1 MDKVDR
7 SVSRI
12 QGCRRVDWPLVG
24 ALLASFWVS
33 RSCSWGSRLSTDM
46 WLDTPAADRHACRL
60 QSALLPHLTS
70 PSWDP
75 HSELTP
81 TWVAPVHDSRHVP
94 QKKEG
99 KKGNCRS

>member
-33 RSCSWGSRLSTDM
+33 RSCSWGSRLTYILVRGFVETDR
-46 WLDTPAADRHACRL
+46 PANQRIFPGVFMGILLIVTTVAAVRHA
-60 QSALLPHLTS
+60 
-70 PSWDP
+70 
-75 HSELTP
+75 
-81 TWVAPVHDSRHVP
+81 
-94 QKKEG
+94 
-99 KKGNCRS
+99 